1 VLACSCGVAG
11 APPRAADG
19 APSVLLIS
27 IDTLRADHLGFY
39 GYERPTSPE
48 LDRLAAGAAVFEAA
62 EASAP
67 WTLPAL
73 ASLLTSE
80 HGSTHGCWDYG
91 SVLDDSFTTLP
102 ELLLA
107 AGYDTACI
115 ASHLFVTTRHG
126 LQQGIVHTDDS
137 YAYPEVEPEESIT
150 SQAIAD
156 RAIRFL
162 GWKAKA
168 PERAPWFLWL
178 HFFDP
183 HAAYMEH
190 PGISEQFVTSGQ
202 RSGEQVSRD
211 RYDGEIR
218 YTDQHVGRVLAALE
232 VNGQAA
238 RTLVVLVADHG
249 EEFWDHGAHGH
260 GHSLHREVLRV
271 PLVLRAPGL
280 APRRIPDVVRQIDVL
295 PTVLELCGVPV
306 PSGIAGRSLVP
317 LLRGE
322 TLAPASAL
330 SELDLNTNTLDGL
343 RRGDLRLI
351 RAPGTGAARLYDL
364 GRDPLEQQELDDPA
378 LRDELTAE
386 LERLQAAA
394 RERARLFGPAGAL
407 EFTPGQAE
415 DLSKLGYGGE
425 QR

>member
-1 VLACSCGVAG
+1 
-11 APPRAADG
+11 
-19 APSVLLIS
+19 
-27 IDTLRADHLGFY
+27 
-39 GYERPTSPE
+39 
-48 LDRLAAGAAVFEAA
+48 
-62 EASAP
+62 
-67 WTLPAL
+67 
-73 ASLLTSE
+73 
-80 HGSTHGCWDYG
+80 
-91 SVLDDSFTTLP
+91 VLDDSFTTLP
-102 ELLLA
+102 ELLLT

-156 RAIRFL
+156 RGIRFL
-162 GWKAKA
+162 DWKAKA

-190 PGISEQFVTSGQ
+190 PGISEQFVSPGQ
-202 RSGEQVSRD
+202 RTGEQVSRD

-232 VNGQAA
+232 AHGLAA
-238 RTLVVLVADHG
+238 STLVVLVSDHG

-260 GHSLHREVLRV
+260 GHSLHREVMRV
-271 PLVLRAPGL
+271 PLALRAPGL
-280 APRRIPDVVRQIDVL
+280 TPRRIPDLVRQIDVL
-295 PTVLELCGVPV
+295 PTVLELCGIPV
-306 PSGIAGRSLVP
+306 PPGIAGRSLVP

-322 TLAPASAL
+322 TLAPACAL
-330 SELDLNTNTLDGL
+330 SELALNTNTLDGL

-351 RAPGTGAARLYDL
+351 RAPETGAARLFDL
-364 GRDPLEQQELDDPA
+364 GRDPLEREELDDPA
-378 LRDELTAE
+378 LRAELTAE

-394 RERARLFGPAGAL
+394 RERARLFGRAGEL